1 MRSQT
6 LLFLFFFLQEQKSHG
21 SNLIEIFKKL
31 KFFKTVTPL
40 HVIRNISLLENNHRI
55 SIFILIV
62 HYKILFLIS
71 IFSTSIITKY
81 RYTFILSYN
90 LRTESYLK
98 ETWNEEISK
107 KEIKK
112 KGRKNFFFPLDSRTS
127 SIFVE
132 MIKIERLSRYTRRK

>member
-112 KGRKNFFFPLDSRTS
+112 KGRKNFFFLDSRTS

>member
-1 MRSQT
+1 MTTYVKNTTQNCVVKHC
-6 LLFLFFFLQEQKSHG
+6 FFFFFFLQEQKSHG
-21 SNLIEIFKKL
+21 SNLIDEIFKKQ

-40 HVIRNISLLENNHRI
+40 HVIRNISLLENNHTI

-90 LRTESYLK
+90 LRAESYLK

-112 KGRKNFFFPLDSRTS
+112 KKGEKIFSFP
-127 SIFVE
+127 SIRELLPF
-132 MIKIERLSRYTRRK
+132 LSK

>member
-6 LLFLFFFLQEQKSHG
+6 LLFSFFFFLQEQKSHG

-90 LRTESYLK
+90 LRAESYLK

-112 KGRKNFFFPLDSRTS
+112 KKGERIFSFP
-127 SIFVE
+127 SICELLPF
-132 MIKIERLSRYTRRK
+132 LSK